1 MRSRLVLPAPFGPVM
16 YNRLPALTE
25 KLTCSNNN
33 RSPFTRDKLWALST
47 TKTTLKA
54 RIKVDRMLA

>member
-1 MRSRLVLPAPFGPVM
+1 M

-25 KLTCSNNN
+25 KLICSNYN

-47 TKTTLKA
+47 TKTALKA